1 MNAVQSAQRQQL
13 TKRVLVVRLATASG
27 ITLLVFLLHDWHHS
41 EFTAYLSI
49 DDRLADTAGM
59 LFILI
64 LFIGLQRFIS
74 QYFFKD
80 AYFGLQTTLVDQRPH
95 CPANKLCKRIAVP
108 ELKGITPFKTMLVNQ
123 LNSVT
128 EQTEQAAY
136 EITSRL
142 QTIDEVV
149 SDLSQFVAT
158 ARAASTDS
166 AAESEAQI
174 VNNAALIERLAQFIQ
189 KRIKE
194 AEEDAKT
201 NAAIAENTHSLHSL
215 VSLIRHVA
223 AQTNLLALNAAIE
236 AARAGEAGR
245 GFAVVADEVR
255 KLSCETE
262 EAVKKIDDGINAV
275 NQIIDSQ
282 LKNKLTHSSIEEE
295 HKTLETFAE
304 KLNTLGQ
311 SYEQLTSREKDMLER
326 ISASS
331 NKLAEMFM
339 DAMASVQFQ
348 DITRQQ
354 IEQVIAGIEHINA
367 HTLGIANALERAESH
382 AEGDPTIKS
391 LKSEFDALHA
401 NYVMDTQRDVHQ
413 RTLGGTAQTSK
424 SNKKVELF

>member
-27 ITLLVFLLHDWHHS
+27 ITLMVFLLHDWYHS
-41 EFTAYLSI
+41 EFTTSLGI
-49 DDRLADTAGM
+49 DNRLADTAGV

-64 LFIGLQRFIS
+64 FFIGLQRLIS
-74 QYFFKD
+74 LYFFKD
-80 AYFGLQTTLVDQRPH
+80 AYFGLQTTLADPRPH
-95 CPANKLCKRIAVP
+95 CPSNKFCKRIAVP
-108 ELKGITPFKTMLVNQ
+108 ELKGITPFKTILVNQ

-136 EITSRL
+136 EVTARL

-149 SDLSQFVAT
+149 SDLSRFVAT
-158 ARAASTDS
+158 ATAES
-166 AAESEAQI
+166 ANSVAESEAQI
-174 VNNAALIERLAQFIQ
+174 GNNTALIEHLARFIQ

-194 AEEDAKT
+194 SEEDAKT

-223 AQTNLLALNAAIE
+223 GQTNLLALNAAIE

-255 KLSCETE
+255 KLSYETE

-282 LKNKLTHSSIEEE
+282 LKSKLAHSSIEEE
-295 HKTLETFAE
+295 HKTLEAFAE
-304 KLNTLGQ
+304 KLETLGQ
-311 SYEQLTSREKDMLER
+311 SYEQFTRREKDILEH
-326 ISASS
+326 INMSS
-331 NKLAEMFM
+331 EKLASMFM
-339 DAMASVQFQ
+339 DALASVQFL

-354 IEQVIAGIEHINA
+354 IEQIIQGIEHIDA
-367 HTLGIANALERAESH
+367 HRLSIASALEKAESDGE
-382 AEGDPTIKS
+382 ATPFIKP
-391 LKSEFDALHA
+391 LKDEFENLYA
-401 NYVMDTQRDVHQ
+401 NYVMDSQRQVHEH
-413 RTLGGTAQTSK
+413 TLNGAVKTTSK
-424 SNKKVELF
+424 TRNVELF

>member
-27 ITLLVFLLHDWHHS
+27 ITLMVFLLHDWYHS
-41 EFTAYLSI
+41 EFTTSLSI
-49 DDRLADTAGM
+49 DNRLADTAGV

-64 LFIGLQRFIS
+64 FFIGLQRLIS
-74 QYFFKD
+74 LYFFKD
-80 AYFGLQTTLVDQRPH
+80 AYFGLQTTLADPRPH
-95 CPANKLCKRIAVP
+95 CPSNKFCKRIAVP
-108 ELKGITPFKTMLVNQ
+108 ELKGITPFKTILVNQ

-136 EITSRL
+136 EVTSRL

-149 SDLSQFVAT
+149 SELSRFVAT
-158 ARAASTDS
+158 ATAES
-166 AAESEAQI
+166 ANSVAESEAQI
-174 VNNAALIERLAQFIQ
+174 GNNTALIEHLAQFIQ

-194 AEEDAKT
+194 SEEDANT

-223 AQTNLLALNAAIE
+223 GQTNLLALNAAIE

-255 KLSCETE
+255 KLSYETE

-282 LKNKLTHSSIEEE
+282 LKSKLAHSSIEEE
-295 HKTLETFAE
+295 HKTLEAFAE
-304 KLNTLGQ
+304 KLETLGQ
-311 SYEQLTSREKDMLER
+311 SYEQFTRREKDILEH
-326 ISASS
+326 INMSS
-331 NKLAEMFM
+331 EKLASMFM
-339 DAMASVQFQ
+339 DALASVQFQ

-354 IEQVIAGIEHINA
+354 IEQIIQGIEHIDA
-367 HTLGIANALERAESH
+367 HRLSIASALEKAESDGE
-382 AEGDPTIKS
+382 ATPFIKP
-391 LKSEFDALHA
+391 LKDEFENLYA
-401 NYVMDTQRDVHQ
+401 NYVMDSQRQVHEH
-413 RTLGGTAQTSK
+413 TLNGAVKTTSK
-424 SNKKVELF
+424 TRNVELF

>member
-27 ITLLVFLLHDWHHS
+27 ITLMVFLLHDWYHS
-41 EFTAYLSI
+41 EFTTSLSI
-49 DDRLADTAGM
+49 DNRLADTAGV

-64 LFIGLQRFIS
+64 FFIGLQRLIS
-74 QYFFKD
+74 LYFFKD
-80 AYFGLQTTLVDQRPH
+80 AYFGLQTTLADPRPH
-95 CPANKLCKRIAVP
+95 CPSNKFCKRIAVP
-108 ELKGITPFKTMLVNQ
+108 ELKGITPFKTILVNQ

-136 EITSRL
+136 EVTSRL

-149 SDLSQFVAT
+149 SDLSRFVAT
-158 ARAASTDS
+158 ATAES
-166 AAESEAQI
+166 ANSVAESEAQI
-174 VNNAALIERLAQFIQ
+174 GNNAALIEHLARFIQ

-194 AEEDAKT
+194 SEEDAKT

-223 AQTNLLALNAAIE
+223 GQTNLLALNAAIE

-255 KLSCETE
+255 KLSYETE

-282 LKNKLTHSSIEEE
+282 LKSKLAHSSIEEE
-295 HKTLETFAE
+295 HKTLEAFAE
-304 KLNTLGQ
+304 KLETLGQ
-311 SYEQLTSREKDMLER
+311 SYEQFTRREKDILEH
-326 ISASS
+326 INMSS
-331 NKLAEMFM
+331 EKLASMFM
-339 DAMASVQFQ
+339 DALASVQFQ

-354 IEQVIAGIEHINA
+354 IEQIIQGIEHIDA
-367 HTLGIANALERAESH
+367 HRLSIASALEKAESDGE
-382 AEGDPTIKS
+382 ATPFIKP
-391 LKSEFDALHA
+391 LKDEFENLYA
-401 NYVMDTQRDVHQ
+401 NYVMDSQRQVHEH
-413 RTLGGTAQTSK
+413 TLNGAVKTASK
-424 SNKKVELF
+424 TRNVELF

>member
-1 MNAVQSAQRQQL
+1 M
-13 TKRVLVVRLATASG
+13 
-27 ITLLVFLLHDWHHS
+27 LL
-41 EFTAYLSI
+41 
-49 DDRLADTAGM
+49 
-59 LFILI
+59 ILI

-95 CPANKLCKRIAVP
+95 CPSNKFCKRIAVP

-149 SDLSQFVAT
+149 SDLSRFVA
-158 ARAASTDS
+158 AASAESTHN

-174 VNNAALIERLAQFIQ
+174 DNNAALIERLAQFIQ

-282 LKNKLTHSSIEEE
+282 LKSKLAHSSIEEE
-295 HKTLETFAE
+295 HKTLEAFAE
-304 KLNTLGQ
+304 KLETLGQ
-311 SYEQLTSREKDMLER
+311 SYEQFTRREKDILEH
-326 ISASS
+326 INMSS
-331 NKLAEMFM
+331 EKLASMFM
-339 DAMASVQFQ
+339 DALASVQFQ

-354 IEQVIAGIEHINA
+354 IEQIIQGIEHIDA
-367 HTLGIANALERAESH
+367 HRLSIASALEKAESDGE
-382 AEGDPTIKS
+382 ATPFIKP
-391 LKSEFDALHA
+391 LKDEFENLYA
-401 NYVMDTQRDVHQ
+401 NYVMDSQRQVHEH
-413 RTLGGTAQTSK
+413 TLNGAVKTASK
-424 SNKKVELF
+424 TRNVELF